1 MLPDGSEKPVAPI
14 DAALDVGRRGTAALA
29 DDPFVSPRHA
39 RFVVDGDELRVRD
52 LDSLNG
58 VFLRL
63 PANVPTVLRTGDVL
77 LLGAQV
83 LRFEE
88 LDGVILPAAVE
99 ADTNLFGSPSKP
111 RFGRL
116 VEVTCE
122 GTPRSTYVIGM
133 ETVLVGREST
143 DLVFSDD
150 PHMSRRH
157 AELRVVDGTM
167 TVTDLASSNGTFLR
181 LRGETVLEHGAQL
194 RLGQQRLRVK
204 SATNRGVS

>member
-1 MLPDGSEKPVAPI
+1 MLPDGSEKPVASI
-14 DAALDVGRRGTAALA
+14 DGALDVGRRGTAALA

-39 RFVVDGDELRVRD
+39 RFVVDADELRVRD

-58 VFLRL
+58 IFLRL
-63 PANVPTVLRTGDVL
+63 PANVPTVLRTGDVV

-83 LRFEE
+83 LRFEA
-88 LDGVILPAAVE
+88 LDGGILPAAVE

-150 PHMSRRH
+150 PHLSRRH
-157 AELRVVDGTM
+157 AELRVVDGAM

-194 RLGQQRLRVK
+194 RLGQQRLRVEC
-204 SATNRGVS
+204 ATNRGVS